1 MAKNVYQ
8 FSLGPNCDQLLSLL
22 AGRYLRDVLPE
33 QQAATM
39 AMWILMQALIDA
51 ERIMPRLL
59 ATTDYTTAEDIPDLR
74 AFMDERVKMTLKNCK
89 KSKRGKC

>member
-8 FSLGPNCDQLLSLL
+8 FSLGPNCDQLLALL
-22 AGRYLRDVLPE
+22 AGRYLPDVLPE

-51 ERIMPRLL
+51 ERIIPRLL
-59 ATTDYTTAEDIPDLR
+59 ASADYTRAEDIPDLK
-74 AFMDERVKMTLKNCK
+74 AFMDERVNVALKNCK
-89 KSKRGKC
+89 KKKRKC